1 MPWKNIGKSEA
12 RRAFVEACWKQKTSI
27 AEACRCFGISR
38 QCGHK
43 WWRRAQE
50 EGWSKQAQLADRSHR
65 TRAAERLQQRWGG
78 RVLALRRR
86 HPCAGAD
93 QLRWYL
99 ELEYPLG
106 PWPGVRTITDWL
118 QSARLT
124 RRRRRRARPGPQV
137 ERQRSVALRPNDV
150 WTIDF
155 KGWFYTRD
163 GQRVLA
169 LTVRDGATGFLLL
182 VRDMKS
188 ATDRHVRKVLI
199 RLFRRYGL
207 PRVMRSDNGPPFGG
221 EGPRG
226 WSSLAVWW
234 VGLGIKVEYGRPG
247 CPEDNAAHEQMHQV
261 LKQETTQPAALTRVA
276 QQRRFDRW
284 RNKYNHHRPHQGL
297 GMHPRGCYYRPS
309 PGPVQLQSW
318 SYPADCELKRADPRG
333 RIHWRNQPRH
343 IGRAFARQIVALKP
357 RSRNSVAVYFGP
369 HLLGELHA
377 SDCTGIRAVRVHTR
391 KGRRG

>member
-1 MPWKNIGKSEA
+1 MPWKPIGKSDV
-12 RRAFVEACWKQKTSI
+12 RRAFVEACWKQKTSV

-43 WWRRAQE
+43 WLRRAQE
-50 EGWSKQAQLADRSHR
+50 EGWSTKVQLADRSHR
-65 TRAAERLQQRWGG
+65 TRAAERLQQRWGS

-86 HPCAGAD
+86 HPYAGAD

-99 ELEYPLG
+99 ELQYPLG

-118 QSARLT
+118 QGAGLT
-124 RRRRRRARPGPQV
+124 RPRRRRALPGPQI
-137 ERQRSVALRPNDV
+137 ERLRSVALRPNDV

-163 GQRVLA
+163 RQRVLA

-182 VRDMKS
+182 VRDMKG

-199 RLFRRYGL
+199 KLFRRYGL

-226 WSSLAVWW
+226 WSSLAVWL
-234 VGLGIKVEYGRPG
+234 VGLGVEVEYGRPG
-247 CPEDNAAHEQMHQV
+247 CPGDNAAHEQMHQV
-261 LKQETTQPAALTRVA
+261 LKRETTKPAAPTRAA

-284 RNKYNHHRPHQGL
+284 RNKSNHHRPHKTRNASTRL
-297 GMHPRGCYYRPS
+297 PLSAESRS
-309 PGPVQLQSW
+309 DTTAALVVPGRLRAETHGPTWTNPLAQSAT
-318 SYPADCELKRADPRG
+318 SDRTSLRPADRCAQTQEPKL
-333 RIHWRNQPRH
+333 
-343 IGRAFARQIVALKP
+343 
-357 RSRNSVAVYFGP
+357 
-369 HLLGELHA
+369 
-377 SDCTGIRAVRVHTR
+377 
-391 KGRRG
+391 RRGFLAPIC